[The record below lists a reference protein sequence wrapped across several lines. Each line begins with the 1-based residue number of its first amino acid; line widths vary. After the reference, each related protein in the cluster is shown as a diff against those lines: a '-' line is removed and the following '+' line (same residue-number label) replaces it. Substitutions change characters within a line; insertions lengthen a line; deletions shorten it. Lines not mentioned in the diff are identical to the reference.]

1 MSSRRKNRRPN
12 RGGDATPPSQRPGRI
27 PKQATTPEGPV
38 LDLTP
43 AEGNQPQPLIFA
55 ALAAE
60 YGGLDSP
67 NGTDWGEPAMPPRGT
82 ARVMGT
88 Q

>member
-12 RGGDATPPSQRPGRI
+12 RGGDATPQTQRPGRI
-27 PKQATTPEGPV
+27 PQQSPTPEVPE
-38 LDLTP
+38 LEPTP
-43 AEGNQPQPLIFA
+43 TDGNQPPPLIFA

-60 YGGLDSP
+60 YGGLASP
-67 NGTDWGEPAMPPRGT
+67 QGTDWGEPSMPPRGT
-82 ARVMGT
+82 AHVLGT